1 MTYKAYI
8 YIYIYIYYI
17 YIYIYKLLFDFDG
30 NFLCRT
36 IVDINHRFRLNA
48 GDESWNRSMN
58 RYW

>member
-1 MTYKAYI
+1 MTYKA
-8 YIYIYIYYI
+8 

-58 RYW
+58 RYR